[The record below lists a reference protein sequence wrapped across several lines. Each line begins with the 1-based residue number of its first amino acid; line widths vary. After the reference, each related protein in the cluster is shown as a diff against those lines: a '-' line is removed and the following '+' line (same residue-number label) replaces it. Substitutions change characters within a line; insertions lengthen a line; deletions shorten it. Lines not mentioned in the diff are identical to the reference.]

1 MRVPH
6 AEVASWAHGHYE
18 GKALRPSCEGAA
30 AGPRWPQRRQPA
42 VPGLQG
48 PHARGPVTFLL
59 KFEWKLHGVSGPAR
73 AVGLSAAVL
82 ASGRFAPVTRA
93 PGAAS

>member
-1 MRVPH
+1 MKFPH
-6 AEVASWAHGHYE
+6 
-18 GKALRPSCEGAA
+18 
-30 AGPRWPQRRQPA
+30 
-42 VPGLQG
+42 
-48 PHARGPVTFLL
+48 
-59 KFEWKLHGVSGPAR
+59 KFEWKRHGVSGPAW